1 MPKATYENLSEV
13 KKAAVLSALVAEF
26 ERHPLSEATVKSI
39 VEALGISR
47 GSFYQ
52 YFDSLTESYFYVL
65 EREIVET
72 HTLFRKVYEA
82 SGQDL
87 LKALEVYGEAL
98 ADEIFSSRHYA
109 LYRNRFLYW
118 NARLDAEWRVYLQ
131 KRQEDLQEVSALDQS
146 EVLRF
151 IRAVVHALMQRLFT
165 ESWSREEFLSHYR
178 QQLEWIKGGIEN
190 HVSSHGTLI

>member
-1 MPKATYENLSEV
+1 MPKATYENLSEA

-72 HTLFRKVYEA
+72 HALFRKVYEA

-87 LKALEVYGEAL
+87 LNALEGYGEAL
-98 ADEIFSSRHYA
+98 AEEIFSSRHHA

-118 NARLDAEWRVYLQ
+118 NARLDAEWRNYLK

-165 ESWSREEFLSHYR
+165 ESWSHEEFLSHYR

>member
-1 MPKATYENLSEV
+1 MPKATYKNLSEA

-26 ERHPLSEATVKSI
+26 EHHPLSEATVKSI

>member
-1 MPKATYENLSEV
+1 MPKATYENLSEA

>member
-1 MPKATYENLSEV
+1 MPKATYENLSEA

-26 ERHPLSEATVKSI
+26 EHHPLSEATVKSI

-72 HTLFRKVYEA
+72 HALFRKVYEA

-87 LKALEVYGEAL
+87 LKALEGYGEAL
-98 ADEIFSSRHYA
+98 AEEIFSSRHYA

-118 NARLDAEWRVYLQ
+118 NARLDAEWRNYLK

>member
-1 MPKATYENLSEV
+1 MPKATYENLSEA

-72 HTLFRKVYEA
+72 HALFRKVYEA

-87 LKALEVYGEAL
+87 LKALEGYGEAL
-98 ADEIFSSRHYA
+98 AEEIFSSRHYA

-190 HVSSHGTLI
+190 HVSSHGTRI

>member
-1 MPKATYENLSEV
+1 MPKATYENLSEA

-178 QQLEWIKGGIEN
+178 QQLEWIKGGIES